1 MVTGFLVEQFEERLD
16 AAAVIA
22 PAGRCTFG
30 ELLELHRH
38 WRGELERWGLE
49 PGAVTAL
56 EGDFTPSTV
65 ALFLALLD
73 RCAIVVPQSN
83 ASRVGHARADE
94 IAQVEAR
101 IEVDERDAVS
111 FEWTGRRASHELYDE
126 LRRRGAPGA
135 IAFSSGTTGEPKA
148 AVHDFTRLLERVG
161 SRRST
166 LSTFAFLL
174 FDHLGGIRTLFH
186 ALSHGVALVSTR
198 DRSPETVCA
207 LIEEHRVELLPATPT
222 FFNLL
227 LLSGAHRRHDLGSLR
242 AISYGAEPMPQST
255 LDRLRDAFP
264 GVKLQQTYGLIE
276 LGPLG
281 SRSREDGSLWMKV
294 GGKGFETRV
303 VDGVLQIRSRSMTMG
318 YLNAPTPI
326 TSDGWLVT
334 GDAVVEDGEYLRV
347 LGRKSELI
355 NVGGEKVF
363 PAEVEDAIQAIDG
376 VEEVTVYGEPNRI
389 VGSIVCARVRPV
401 GGADAVDR
409 VVFAR
414 NLKRLCRDRLE
425 RFKVP
430 VKVEITDEPQV
441 GDRFKKLRGPP
452 SAAPPPA

>member
-1 MVTGFLVEQFEERLD
+1 VGRLMVTESLIERFEERPD
-16 AAAVIA
+16 AAAVIS
-22 PAGRCTFG
+22 PAGRCSFG

-38 WRGELERWGLE
+38 WVGELDRWGLQR
-49 PGAVTAL
+49 GSVTAL

-73 RCAIVVPQSN
+73 RAAIVVPQSN
-83 ASRVGHARADE
+83 ARRAGHGRMDE
-94 IAQVEAR
+94 IAQVEVR
-101 IEVDERDAVS
+101 IEVDQRDDVS
-111 FEWTGRRASHELYDE
+111 LQRTGRKASHEIFDE
-126 LRRRGAPGA
+126 LRRRGNPGA
-135 IAFSSGTTGEPKA
+135 IAFSSGTAGEPKA

-186 ALSHGVALVSTR
+186 ALSHGVTLVSTR
-198 DRSPETVCA
+198 SRAPETVCA
-207 LIEEHRVELLPATPT
+207 LVEEHRVELLPATPT
-222 FFNLL
+222 FFNLM
-227 LLSGAHRRHDLGSLR
+227 LLSGAHRRHDLSSLR
-242 AISYGAEPMPQST
+242 VISYGAEPMPQST
-255 LDRLRDAFP
+255 LDRLRNAFP

-281 SRSREDGSLWMKV
+281 SRSREDGSLWMKI
-294 GGKGFETRV
+294 GGEGFETRV

-326 TSDGWLVT
+326 TSDGWFVT
-334 GDAVVEDGEYLRV
+334 GDAVVQDGEYLRV

-363 PAEVEDAIQAIDG
+363 PAEVEDTIQAMDG
-376 VEEVTVYGEPNRI
+376 VEEATVYGEPNRI
-389 VGSIVCARVRPV
+389 VGNIVCAKVRPV
-401 GGADAVDR
+401 GGAEAVDR
-409 VVFAR
+409 SLFAR
-414 NLKRLCRDRLE
+414 DVKRFCRARLE

-430 VKVEITDEPQV
+430 VRVEVSDDAHA
-441 GDRFKKLRGPP
+441 GSRFKKLRRPIQ
-452 SAAPPPA
+452 